1 MSRPQPAAEAE
12 TLTAPTVREAM
23 TFGGF
28 KAARLIGGGQGL
40 DRRIEWVRVM
50 ETPET
55 GRRLRP
61 GDLLLTTAY
70 PIKDD
75 RKAQIELVATVAEAG
90 GAGVVVKPERY
101 IPDVPAEMAQEADRH
116 SLPLFTIPQE
126 VPWPDLMAPL
136 LERIINAEHWRLKR
150 SMDIHRR
157 FTELVLDG
165 KGIHEICRTLSELLG
180 SAVSVEDT
188 SFHLLAHA
196 GGSGDPHR
204 RETIARHGT
213 PPRVL
218 FDELLKENAPKAAF
232 SDEPISRS
240 DSDIVTIIY
249 TSGTSG
255 EPKGVCLNV
264 GNLSYMLA
272 RTTERLGQLM
282 SVKGG
287 GSPDRVFH
295 YLPFNFAA
303 SWLLLLSCLTRET
316 TLTLSTDLN
325 KLAEEIRLSSPNY
338 FLNVPTLL
346 ERVRRGVEEA
356 LSKRAAPIQTLFG
369 KSREAWQ
376 RQNTGHASAL
386 DKSWLWLAR
395 KMIFDKIRE
404 RFGRDLR
411 ALICG
416 SAPLAPETQQFFLML
431 RIPVLQAYGLT
442 ETTGICTMDDPRE
455 PAEPGYVGA
464 AIPGIEMKTGQNE
477 EILTRGPHIFT
488 GYWNRQEET
497 ARLLRDGWF
506 HTGDQGEMNARGKW
520 RISGRIKNLIVL
532 NSGHKTAPEPIEEN
546 IARLLPAAQQ
556 VVIVGNGRGYLGALI
571 AGSVEAAA
579 VQAALN
585 LVNRE
590 LPHYRQVRKFELLG
604 DAFTPE
610 SGLLTANGKLR
621 RDAVNKRYAAEIN
634 AMYEDKKEREAV
646 SRQHA

>member
-1 MSRPQPAAEAE
+1 MPTFLENIFAQLKRADARVVLREIRGEQFVSATGGELLEMVGQVRTFLRNSGLQPGDRCALLAPNSIQWVAFDLALIAEGVIVVPLYSRQAPGELADMMKDCQPRRLFVSDAGLGEAV
-12 TLTAPTVREAM
+12 AQAWREA
-23 TFGGF
+23 
-28 KAARLIGGGQGL
+28 
-40 DRRIEWVRVM
+40 
-50 ETPET
+50 
-55 GRRLRP
+55 
-61 GDLLLTTAY
+61 
-70 PIKDD
+70 
-75 RKAQIELVATVAEAG
+75 
-90 GAGVVVKPERY
+90 
-101 IPDVPAEMAQEADRH
+101 
-116 SLPLFTIPQE
+116 
-126 VPWPDLMAPL
+126 
-136 LERIINAEHWRLKR
+136 
-150 SMDIHRR
+150 
-157 FTELVLDG
+157 
-165 KGIHEICRTLSELLG
+165 
-180 SAVSVEDT
+180 
-188 SFHLLAHA
+188 
-196 GGSGDPHR
+196 
-204 RETIARHGT
+204 

-376 RQNTGHASAL
+376 HQNTGHASAL

-488 GYWNRQEET
+488 GYWNREEET
-497 ARLLRDGWF
+497 ARVLRDGWF

-520 RISGRIKNLIVL
+520 RIRGRIKNLIVL